1 MTKYKIMSSTVVRL
15 WKNRNVPARLFRIG
29 QSIQCREV
37 WSPVTNQDTLDSMST
52 DPRVSLEALISA
64 LQEHLAAATNKRGD
78 DDPALEH
85 AYYALADA
93 FEGYEDALYDATGE
107 VTPLDVFEDEDD
119 EDDVD
124 FEDFDDEDDYDEL
137 DIEDEDD
144 LDDEE
149 DSDN

>member
-1 MTKYKIMSSTVVRL
+1 
-15 WKNRNVPARLFRIG
+15 
-29 QSIQCREV
+29 
-37 WSPVTNQDTLDSMST
+37 MST

-85 AYYALADA
+85 AYQALADA
-93 FEGYEDALYDATGE
+93 FEGYEDALYDATSE
-107 VTPLDVFEDEDD
+107 VTPLDIFEDEDDD

-144 LDDEE
+144 LDDED

>member
-1 MTKYKIMSSTVVRL
+1 
-15 WKNRNVPARLFRIG
+15 
-29 QSIQCREV
+29 
-37 WSPVTNQDTLDSMST
+37 MST

-144 LDDEE
+144 LDDED